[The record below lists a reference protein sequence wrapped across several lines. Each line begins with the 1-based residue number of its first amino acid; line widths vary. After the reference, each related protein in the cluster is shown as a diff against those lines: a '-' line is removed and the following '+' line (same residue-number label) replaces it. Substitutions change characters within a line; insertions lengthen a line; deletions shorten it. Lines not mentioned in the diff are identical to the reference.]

1 MSAESTVAIEWLR
14 PEQEMPRTDLT
25 VLLCAPSASV
35 DVFFGHCDSAFWR
48 DERGMKL
55 HSHVVAWAYLP
66 TCPLARGAA

>member
-14 PEQEMPRTDLT
+14 PEQEMPAIDLA
-25 VLLCAPSASV
+25 VLLCAPTAAV
-35 DVFFGHCDSAFWR
+35 DVFLGHYDSAFWR

-55 HSHVVAWAYLP
+55 HSPVVAWAYLP